1 MSITVKQ
8 DREELQIEH
17 QRILKFVM
25 HFVLV
30 IVQDVLSNCSENIY
44 VWVHVVIVT
53 GLSFTFRQT
62 LGGYLALNYGIPIV
76 Q

>member
-1 MSITVKQ
+1 
-8 DREELQIEH
+8 
-17 QRILKFVM
+17 M

-44 VWVHVVIVT
+44 FWVHVVIVT

-62 LGGYLALNYGIPIV
+62 LGGYLALNYGILIV